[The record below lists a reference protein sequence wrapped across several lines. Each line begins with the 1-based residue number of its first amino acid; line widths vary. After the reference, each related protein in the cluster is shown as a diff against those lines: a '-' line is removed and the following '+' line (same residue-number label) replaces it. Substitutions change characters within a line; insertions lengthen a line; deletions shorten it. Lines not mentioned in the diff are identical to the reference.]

1 MLANASLPRR
11 TVIFAT
17 SLLLAVAGRAESPAR
32 PGIVLEEF
40 VYRSGSLP
48 SVHASTIVE
57 LPSGELLSAFFGG
70 SGEGDPDVEIW
81 LSRKPPGGNW
91 TAPVSV
97 ADGVLASGKRVP
109 AWNPVLFRKDGGEVM
124 LFYKLGPS
132 PGEWWGMT
140 RTSTDGGRTWG
151 AAHRLPKGII
161 GPVKNKPVRLADWTE
176 QTIVA
181 GSSTEDDGWRV
192 HVERSTNGA
201 KTWDRI
207 GPLESIGDIGA
218 IQPALMT
225 FGDGRIALYCRTRS
239 EHGFI
244 AQSWSD
250 DAGRTWTP
258 LSPTVLP
265 NNNSGFD
272 ITTLKDGRQLIIY
285 NHSTREQAGMGHK
298 GRGILN
304 VATSEDGRTWNAA
317 LVLEHLDAPGRQFSY
332 PAVIQ
337 GSDGLVHV
345 VYTWH
350 REGIKHVVLD
360 PAALHETP
368 MPDGRWPTDGPASLD
383 VYRES
388 Q

>member
-1 MLANASLPRR
+1 
-11 TVIFAT
+11 
-17 SLLLAVAGRAESPAR
+17 
-32 PGIVLEEF
+32 
-40 VYRSGSLP
+40 
-48 SVHASTIVE
+48 VHASTIVE

-70 SGEGDPDVEIW
+70 SEEGDPDVEIW
-81 LSRKPPGGNW
+81 LARKPPDGTW
-91 TAPVSV
+91 TTPVSV
-97 ADGVLASGKRVP
+97 ADGALASGTRVP
-109 AWNPVLFRKDGGEVM
+109 AWNPVLFQKDDGELM

-151 AAHRLPKGII
+151 AARRLPDGLI
-161 GPVKNKPVRLADWTE
+161 GPVKNKPVRLADG
-176 QTIVA
+176 TIVA
-181 GSSTEDDGWRV
+181 GSSTEDDGWQV
-192 HVERSTNGA
+192 HIERSTDGA

-207 GPLESIGDIGA
+207 GPLEALRDIGA
-218 IQPALMT
+218 IQPALMM
-225 FGDGRIALYCRTRS
+225 FGNGRIAMYCRTQS

-244 AQSWSD
+244 AESWSD

-272 ITTLKDGRQLIIY
+272 ITTLKDGRQLIVY
-285 NHSTREQAGMGHK
+285 NHSTREQDGMGHK

-304 VATSEDGRTWNAA
+304 VAISDDGRTWSAA
-317 LVLEHLDAPGRQFSY
+317 LVLEHVDAPGRQFSY

-350 REGIKHVVLD
+350 REGIKHGVLD
-360 PAALHETP
+360 PATLQAAP
-368 MPDGRWPTDGPASLD
+368 MPDGRWPTEGAASLN
-383 VYRES
+383 VYLDANKES